1 VASDPAP
8 GSDSA
13 GGAPSEALIFVSDA
27 SAEAERLT
35 ATLRARGYLTV
46 DVPLGLLVGRVAV
59 QRPSLVLC
67 DADAP
72 GALEA
77 VERMREATGG
87 QSVDVLFLGEAGRT
101 LDEQAE
107 RVARESSGIFVRPV
121 DVYALLR
128 KVEALIGPSSGRLG
142 RPSTVPHANRVPVL
156 VAATRRPYRYD
167 TRARARNFPTLGASP
182 ATVPPGRMSDAAPPG
197 APSDPAGPELPP
209 DQGGLSADLAALLG
223 RAEQRVLG
231 SRHFGGAGE
240 RLSPEA
246 ELEAVL
252 PEDLLAALDEPL
264 DELDDEEDDEAG
276 TPGTHGSDSNL
287 GTRTGSRPGQDS
299 TAGTSPGGSVNPF
312 ATRDPNTT
320 SGGDRNESHAGE
332 AAPPTPPQHPP
343 RTVPPSRTHTG
354 ADTTGFGTL
363 PPGAHSPDSQYY
375 AGPFEPS
382 SPLASPEPDTG
393 DEDVPSSRKASTKPP
408 RGRAEPA
415 PPKPAPLPAAAPG
428 EIDIPST
435 LRVGDAVRVLAR
447 AVRARYSGAIAF
459 EDDAGI
465 RRVVLRDGDFVIAAS
480 GIDGESLVAFLA
492 QRGDITSE
500 VASRIGR
507 KLPQFGRHAG
517 AALIAQGHLRQEDLW
532 PALRSHAEWIITRI
546 VGLSRGGAS
555 LERVVP
561 PRLASEPSVF
571 GGATGAEVLIEVVRR
586 AITPSD
592 AQSWLGGPNAQLGP
606 GESESLLSECALSEY
621 ELELVRSAA
630 GQSVADLVERAQV
643 EVPELPNVLFAL
655 VELGVLRARATSV
668 GSARKQR
675 RAPVPDVID
684 HDAVRARIRA
694 RRALVDDGDYFALL
708 GVSRNATSYDIRRAY
723 TALRNEF
730 DPSNLLTA
738 LTADLNEDLALI
750 LEILDEAYDI
760 LRDQARRDR
769 YRRALEDAP
778 D

>member
-1 VASDPAP
+1 
-8 GSDSA
+8 
-13 GGAPSEALIFVSDA
+13 
-27 SAEAERLT
+27 
-35 ATLRARGYLTV
+35 
-46 DVPLGLLVGRVAV
+46 
-59 QRPSLVLC
+59 
-67 DADAP
+67 
-72 GALEA
+72 
-77 VERMREATGG
+77 
-87 QSVDVLFLGEAGRT
+87 
-101 LDEQAE
+101 
-107 RVARESSGIFVRPV
+107 
-121 DVYALLR
+121 
-128 KVEALIGPSSGRLG
+128 
-142 RPSTVPHANRVPVL
+142 
-156 VAATRRPYRYD
+156 
-167 TRARARNFPTLGASP
+167 
-182 ATVPPGRMSDAAPPG
+182 
-197 APSDPAGPELPP
+197 LPP
-209 DQGGLSADLAALLG
+209 
-223 RAEQRVLG
+223 
-231 SRHFGGAGE
+231 
-240 RLSPEA
+240 
-246 ELEAVL
+246 
-252 PEDLLAALDEPL
+252 
-264 DELDDEEDDEAG
+264 
-276 TPGTHGSDSNL
+276 
-287 GTRTGSRPGQDS
+287 
-299 TAGTSPGGSVNPF
+299 
-312 ATRDPNTT
+312 
-320 SGGDRNESHAGE
+320 
-332 AAPPTPPQHPP
+332 
-343 RTVPPSRTHTG
+343 
-354 ADTTGFGTL
+354 
-363 PPGAHSPDSQYY
+363 
-375 AGPFEPS
+375 
-382 SPLASPEPDTG
+382 
-393 DEDVPSSRKASTKPP
+393 
-408 RGRAEPA
+408 
-415 PPKPAPLPAAAPG
+415 AAPG

-592 AQSWLGGPNAQLGP
+592 AQNWLGGPNAQLGP

-730 DPSNLLTA
+730 DPSNLLTP